1 MTLLETCAVLALASI
16 GAVGALAGAK
26 PLACALRVSAARNV
40 LISAL
45 FEARRQAYATETSVA
60 VETSAGD
67 GFVTLAPPG
76 VQRALGAGVVLTAVP
91 ADGDV
96 LFRAS
101 GLADNATLT
110 LACDESR
117 ASVVV
122 NQRGVVR

>member
-16 GAVGALAGAK
+16 GAVGALAGAR
-26 PLACALRVSAARNV
+26 PLACMLRVSAARSV
-40 LISAL
+40 LVSAL
-45 FEARRQAYATETSVA
+45 LGARRDAYASEASVA
-60 VETSAGD
+60 VEARSGD
-67 GFVTLAPPG
+67 AFVTLAPPG

-101 GLADNATLT
+101 GLADNATLAI
-110 LACDESR
+110 ACDASTS
-117 ASVVV
+117 SVVV